1 MPIRREHILNTV
13 IETNGIV
20 KRYGA
25 KLAVNNVSIHVERGD
40 IYGLI
45 GKNGAGK
52 TTLMKMLLGLTFPT
66 SGSMRLFGSE
76 DLNTARARIGSLIE
90 APGLYTGESAYENM
104 KRFGILFGATEDDI
118 RRLLALV
125 GLSDVGGK
133 KVGSFS
139 LGMKQR
145 LGIAIALLADPELLV
160 LDEPIN
166 GLDPAGIKDVRDIIL
181 ELSKKGVTVLISS
194 HLLDELGKIANKF
207 GIMRDGALVEELT
220 KEEIHELCRTPLDIR
235 VSDPNGA
242 RAFIEANFNG
252 IGINQIGDTLH
263 LYSDFINPAVLNKK
277 LVEAGYDVYELK
289 RENIVLEDFF
299 IRRMG

>member
-1 MPIRREHILNTV
+1 MNTV
-13 IETNGIV
+13 IETTNLV
-20 KRYGA
+20 KQYGL

-66 SGSMRLFGSE
+66 SGSMRLFGSD
-76 DLNTARARIGSLIE
+76 DLNAARSKIGSLIE
-90 APGLYTGESAYENM
+90 APGLYTGESAYQNL
-104 KRFGILFGATEDDI
+104 KRFAMLTEASEEQI
-118 RRLLALV
+118 HRLLALV
-125 GLSDVGGK
+125 GLSNVGNK

-145 LGIAIALLADPELLV
+145 LGIAIALLANPELLV

-181 ELSKKGVTVLISS
+181 ELAKNGVTVLISS

-207 GIMRDGALVEELT
+207 GIMRDGALVEELSQ
-220 KEEIHELCRTPLDIR
+220 EQIRELCRTPLDVK

-242 RAFIEANFNG
+242 RRFIESNFNG
-252 IGINQIGDTLH
+252 IGINQVGDVLH
-263 LYSDFINPAVLNKK
+263 IYSDFINPAVLNKK
-277 LVEAGYDVYELK
+277 LVEAGFDVYELK